1 MRRFRKL
8 VRMLGHAT
16 IASPWRCK
24 KCGARGTGPV
34 SGITCPKGGSH
45 DWEYIG

>member
-1 MRRFRKL
+1 MKFFRKL
-8 VRMLGHAT
+8 VRMRGHAT

-24 KCGARGTGPV
+24 KCGARSSGPTSGQHCKMGGT
-34 SGITCPKGGSH
+34 H